1 MWRAAASRA
10 APAASALALAL
21 GAPEPAPRCLER
33 RLQDSYHL
41 LEPERPLGVG
51 GHGVVFPGVNKSSGE
66 IMAIKQVSKKHMSAK
81 AAETLSRADRI
92 GGAVGAAVGGGLRS
106 ERSKAAGPAGA
117 TPAYAAP
124 EVLRGDAYDESAD
137 VWSLGVILYLLLT
150 GPRGARALGRGP
162 ARTHSPTRTT
172 TPDDAE
178 VTRRVLAGAAA
189 AGAFEGPEWGRVP
202 GAVLGRAWL
211 RDPDGRRSSS
221 AEEAASSEAALE
233 SLRQFHRGRRRF
245 KAMLLAVMI
254 ATRTG
259 GLKRD
264 RGEGTKQR
272 RTRVIQRRFNLGSR
286 RAAMEVFDADGDG
299 VVTAADVARVARY
312 LGEQLSE
319 KEAQEMLRAVARRDD
334 PMPGARKKT
343 GVAATGIYT
352 ERLRHMLPPLYPA
365 HRLNRGDLVF
375 SAGETDPAFYIL
387 LGGDVLISHS
397 FLLRPRSGFSLGG
410 RDRSAGRELSL
421 GLHRLQK
428 GESLCESFG
437 ETELLETEAS
447 DVALPRASTATC
459 ASTRCELLSIP
470 GHLFQLLSDVFDGL
484 HDPIK
489 DQAEE
494 RCKGLVWSWNKL
506 YDGARARGRARAR
519 AARAASRAGPPGPLP
534 PPTKGTSREDQFV
547 VVEDGVVEVLLL
559 DTASGAKHTH
569 TLWPKDFVY
578 CNERPAAWKPTAGSG
593 GPDQT

>member
-1 MWRAAASRA
+1 MK
-10 APAASALALAL
+10 
-21 GAPEPAPRCLER
+21 RC
-33 RLQDSYHL
+33 
-41 LEPERPLGVG
+41 
-51 GHGVVFPGVNKSSGE
+51 
-66 IMAIKQVSKKHMSAK
+66 I
-81 AAETLSRADRI
+81 
-92 GGAVGAAVGGGLRS
+92 
-106 ERSKAAGPAGA
+106 
-117 TPAYAAP
+117 
-124 EVLRGDAYDESAD
+124 
-137 VWSLGVILYLLLT
+137 SLG
-150 GPRGARALGRGP
+150 
-162 ARTHSPTRTT
+162 THPFDANNDA
-172 TPDDAE
+172 DDAE

-202 GAVLGRAWL
+202 GAVQELLEKLLASDPAARPSATEVLGHAWL

-254 ATRTG
+254 GHADG

-264 RGEGTKQR
+264 RGEGTKQ
-272 RTRVIQRRFNLGSR
+272 LGSR

-428 GESLCESFG
+428 GESFG

-494 RCKGLVWSWNKL
+494 RCKGLVWSWVSALATHGADSGHAARKTLDPHVLAWKNKL
-506 YDGARARGRARAR
+506 YDGAARR
-519 AARAASRAGPPGPLP
+519 AAAPAPEPPRGVAAPGHRRPLP

-578 CNERPAAWKPTAGSG
+578 CNERPGAHPLDALGEFKDSVVLELRPVTPAQLTFVHGDVFSQAINQPSMQLVNVYLVERFRAPPQTDDDDARDDLAATPAG
-593 GPDQT
+593 

>member
-81 AAETLSRADRI
+81 AAETLSRRVKDEAELLRIAGEHRSICSYKEIFEGADAWYIVTELAR
-92 GGAVGAAVGGGLRS
+92 GGELFDRLVERGAYTANGAASVMREVVDAVAYLHSMGIAHLDLKPENVLLKSDETDASDVRLVDFGSARGSDRDRGGGTH
-106 ERSKAAGPAGA
+106 PF
-117 TPAYAAP
+117 
-124 EVLRGDAYDESAD
+124 DANNDA
-137 VWSLGVILYLLLT
+137 
-150 GPRGARALGRGP
+150 
-162 ARTHSPTRTT
+162 
-172 TPDDAE
+172 DDAE

-202 GAVLGRAWL
+202 GAVRELLEKLLASDPAARPATEVLGHAWL

-254 ATRTG
+254 GHADG

-272 RTRVIQRRFNLGSR
+272 RTRVIQRRFN
-286 RAAMEVFDADGDG
+286 
-299 VVTAADVARVARY
+299 
-312 LGEQLSE
+312 LSE

-397 FLLRPRSGFSLGG
+397 FLLRPRSGFAGAG
-410 RDRSAGRELSL
+410 RSA
-421 GLHRLQK
+421 
-428 GESLCESFG
+428 
-437 ETELLETEAS
+437 AS
-447 DVALPRASTATC
+447 
-459 ASTRCELLSIP
+459 
-470 GHLFQLLSDVFDGL
+470 
-484 HDPIK
+484 
-489 DQAEE
+489 
-494 RCKGLVWSWNKL
+494 
-506 YDGARARGRARAR
+506 
-519 AARAASRAGPPGPLP
+519 
-534 PPTKGTSREDQFV
+534 
-547 VVEDGVVEVLLL
+547 
-559 DTASGAKHTH
+559 
-569 TLWPKDFVY
+569 
-578 CNERPAAWKPTAGSG
+578 
-593 GPDQT
+593 